1 MATVRPLAALA
12 LPLLLALGC
21 APAPPAAGQA
31 APPALAAEA
40 TVPDLALPEGP
51 YAAAVLVAGS
61 DEQAVFDNGR
71 EAFAAAM
78 RKKSSLP
85 LATVQLSARRD
96 APPDVRP
103 ATRAN
108 IEAAFAKGA
117 PKAAACLLFATS
129 HGSPRGLVLT
139 FARETLTPAFL
150 DDVLRRHCAGKPTV
164 AILSGCFSGVFADPP
179 LPAPDRIVLT
189 AAARDRTS
197 FGCSN
202 DLTYTYYD
210 EALLAHLP
218 DARTWKQ
225 LQAETAAAV
234 AERERAMDERPSL
247 PQASLGA
254 AVPPDELLGP

>member
-1 MATVRPLAALA
+1 MAIPRALA
-12 LPLLLALGC
+12 VLTLPLLLVLGC
-21 APAPPAAGQA
+21 TPTPPTAGRAASA
-31 APPALAAEA
+31 APS
-40 TVPDLALPEGP
+40 DLPPEGP

-61 DEQAVFDNGR
+61 DQQAVFDNGR

-78 RKKSSLP
+78 RKKSPLP
-85 LATVQLSARRD
+85 LAVVALSARRD
-96 APPDVRP
+96 APPDLRP

-108 IEAAFAKGA
+108 VEAAFAKAA
-117 PKAAACLLFATS
+117 PGAAACLLFVTS
-129 HGSPRGLVLT
+129 HGSPRGLALT

-164 AILSGCFSGVFADPP
+164 AVLSGCFSGVFADPP
-179 LPAPDRIVLT
+179 LPAANRVILT

-202 DLTYTYYD
+202 DLAYTYYD

-218 DARTWKQ
+218 DARTWGQ

-234 AERERAMDERPSL
+234 AARERAMGERPSL
-247 PQASLGA
+247 PQASLGV

>member
-1 MATVRPLAALA
+1 MATLRPLAALA
-12 LPLLLALGC
+12 LPLLLVLGC
-21 APAPPAAGQA
+21 APAPPAAEA
-31 APPALAAEA
+31 ALPA
-40 TVPDLALPEGP
+40 PALPEGR

-78 RKKSSLP
+78 RQKSPLP
-85 LATVQLSARRD
+85 LATVQLSARHD

-108 IEAAFAKGA
+108 IEAAFAKTAPGA
-117 PKAAACLLFATS
+117 TACLLFATS
-129 HGSPRGLVLT
+129 HGSPRGLALT

-179 LPAPDRIVLT
+179 LPAPNRIILT

-218 DARTWKQ
+218 DARTWEQ

-234 AERERAMDERPSL
+234 AARERTMGERPSL
-247 PQASLGA
+247 PQASFGA
-254 AVPPDELLGP
+254 AVPPDELLTAR

>member
-1 MATVRPLAALA
+1 MATSRALA
-12 LPLLLALGC
+12 VLVALLLVLGC
-21 APAPPAAGQA
+21 APTPPPTTQA
-31 APPALAAEA
+31 ASAA
-40 TVPDLALPEGP
+40 PDPSPKRP

-61 DEQAVFDNGR
+61 DQQAVFDNGR

-78 RKKSSLP
+78 RKRSPLP
-85 LATVQLSARRD
+85 LTVVALSARRD
-96 APPDVRP
+96 APPELRP

-108 IEAAFAKGA
+108 IEAAFAEVA
-117 PKAAACLLFATS
+117 PGAAACLLFATS
-129 HGSPRGLVLT
+129 HGGPRGLALT
-139 FARETLTPAFL
+139 FASETLTPAFL

-179 LPAPDRIVLT
+179 LPAPNRIVLT

-218 DARTWKQ
+218 DARTWEQ

-234 AERERAMDERPSL
+234 AERERAMGEWPSL
-247 PQASLGA
+247 PQASFGA